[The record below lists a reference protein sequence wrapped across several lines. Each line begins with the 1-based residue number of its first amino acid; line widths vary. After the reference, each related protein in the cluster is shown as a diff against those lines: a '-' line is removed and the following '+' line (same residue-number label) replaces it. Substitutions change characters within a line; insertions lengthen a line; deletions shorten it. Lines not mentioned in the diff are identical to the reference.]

1 MILVLESDDSGLA
14 TGIFSLPLSLGFP
27 LEEKFFLYYFSFLA
41 QLKIKGDL

>member
-27 LEEKFFLYYFSFLA
+27 LEEEFFFFSFLA
-41 QLKIKGDL
+41 QLIVKGDLQ